1 MQVRNYICF
10 LIIIIVKQKK
20 WTLKQAVTLESGW
33 EFYDKDFENAGEG
46 EWFQLLGLVSGGGR
60 AGSYSR
66 TEYLTRRRKF
76 KEI

>member
-1 MQVRNYICF
+1 MQVRNYISF

-33 EFYDKDFENAGEG
+33 EFYNKDFENAGEG
-46 EWFQLLGLVSGGGR
+46 EWVLLLGLVSGGGR

-66 TEYLTRRRKF
+66 TEYLICRRKI